1 VGMLMAF
8 QQAIATHAAATWRC
22 NALNGTGAS
31 GNCLSKLNAPTRDG
45 SVLQAQDVQALRQT
59 GIQQVSVTN
68 IELLSSR

>member
-1 VGMLMAF
+1 
-8 QQAIATHAAATWRC
+8 
-22 NALNGTGAS
+22 LNGTGAS

-45 SVLQAQDVQALRQT
+45 SVLQAQDVQAMRQT